1 MRKLMV
7 TEIEIVNEYVRKTE
21 NLFDGEIDVFF
32 MKITFMFKFK
42 NVMFD
47 VEVIIVMP

>member
-1 MRKLMV
+1 MNMF
-7 TEIEIVNEYVRKTE
+7 EM
-21 NLFDGEIDVFF
+21 FF